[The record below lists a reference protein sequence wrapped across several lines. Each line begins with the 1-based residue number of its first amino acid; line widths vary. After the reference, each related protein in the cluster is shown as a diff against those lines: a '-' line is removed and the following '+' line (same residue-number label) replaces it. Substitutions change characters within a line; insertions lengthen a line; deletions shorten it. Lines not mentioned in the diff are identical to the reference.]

1 MKAVTLGL
9 CIIQSHFVGG
19 IRAKLGIPNLP
30 KSLDIGKKSDGGI
43 LDFRISGQFFINE
56 NCHNSIAS
64 HGIDMKL
71 GPVTKGDKR
80 NMATPKKI
88 KNDVI
93 LVNCDVIIFFPI
105 YDQFAI
111 IRKPDSGGMVL

>member
-80 NMATPKKI
+80 NMATPKKL
-88 KNDVI
+88 KMT
-93 LVNCDVIIFFPI
+93 
-105 YDQFAI
+105 
-111 IRKPDSGGMVL
+111 SHW